1 MKTWLRLWRIVDIK
15 DIADSL
21 LVAGLL
27 NAECFSCR
35 AIGLSKDSITCPECK
50 REFRYIGFRGKVSP
64 KELDRLS
71 QNRNLIF
78 VDFEDFSKEF
88 NRLKARKFLDSA

>member
-1 MKTWLRLWRIVDIK
+1 MVWIRLWRTVDIN
-15 DIADSL
+15 DIADGL

-35 AIGLSKDSITCPECK
+35 AIGLSKDSLKCPSCG
-50 REFRYIGFRGKVSP
+50 REFRYIGFRSKVSA

-71 QNRNLIF
+71 QNRNIIF
-78 VDFEDFSKEF
+78 IDFDDFSREF
-88 NRLKARKFLDSA
+88 NRLKARKFLDSR

>member
-1 MKTWLRLWRIVDIK
+1 MTWIRLWRRADIK

-27 NAECFSCR
+27 NAECFACR
-35 AIGLSKDSITCPECK
+35 AIGLSKDSLKCPECG
-50 REFRYIGFRGKVSP
+50 REFRYIGFRSKVNP

-71 QNRNLIF
+71 QNRNVIF
-78 VDFEDFSKEF
+78 IDFDDFSRDF
-88 NRLKARKFLDSA
+88 NRNKAKRFLDSP